1 MKRRI
6 YFVLLRLLLVNV
18 LWRCSCVEFC
28 FMMVFLLSK
37 TVLKDIIFV
46 NPFMMMT
53 NWCLYLFIYKKCFRK
68 HQILEHLHKTS
79 SFILSTMK
87 HLKIFISRFPT
98 LVFHFKL
105 ILLYQLNLT
114 TLYNRSNCFPIIQ
127 KGVYFYSA
135 YFALRFIF
143 ITVV

>member
-6 YFVLLRLLLVNV
+6 YFVLLRLLLVKV
-18 LWRCSCVEFC
+18 LWRCSCVEFR

-46 NPFMMMT
+46 KPFIMMT
-53 NWCLYLFIYKKCFRK
+53 NWCLCLFYLQKMFSKTSNSRT
-68 HQILEHLHKTS
+68 LNKTS

-87 HLKIFISRFPT
+87 HLKIFISRCLA

-127 KGVYFYSA
+127 KGVYIYSA

-143 ITVV
+143 IL